1 MSNKDFKRF
10 KDIIN
15 RYKKGDVSVIK
26 LMNYELVQVEKTL
39 KSKINTIIQK
49 NGYETYSLKGYK
61 TTEDILIIIKFEL
74 EGNSFNS
81 IIFLPQGS

>member
-81 IIFLPQGS
+81 IIFLPLGS